1 MLEQQEDVV
10 IYDSSLTLDQLK
22 HMWCYMDEEGAVE
35 FTGAELDQLA
45 DDIDDAIRSTIEH
58 FLSHRNSAPVQQ
70 NDERGK
76 K

>member
-1 MLEQQEDVV
+1 MAEEQEDVV

-45 DDIDDAIRSTIEH
+45 DDINDAIHNTIEN
-58 FLSHRNSAPVQQ
+58 FLNHRKP
-70 NDERGK
+70 
-76 K
+76 